1 MGGDPSAHLNS
12 ARQTHWRRKTMLG
25 FLAKAVIA
33 AGVGAVA
40 VAAWKKYDLGTKV
53 TGLADQALTA
63 ILVGGRSEATA
74 EFSEKA
80 TGQAHVPGA
89 DERLVTDDLVEG
101 YGR

>member
-1 MGGDPSAHLNS
+1 MI
-12 ARQTHWRRKTMLG
+12 G

-53 TGLADQALTA
+53 TGLADSLLTK
-63 ILVGGRSEATA
+63 ILVGESPETTA

-80 TGQAHVPGA
+80 SGRAPVPPRPGSN
-89 DERLVTDDLVEG
+89 ERLVEDDLVAG
-101 YGR
+101 YGETSR

>member
-1 MGGDPSAHLNS
+1 MF
-12 ARQTHWRRKTMLG
+12 G

-53 TGLADQALTA
+53 TGLADEVLTK
-63 ILVGGRSEATA
+63 ILVGERPEGPA

-80 TGQAHVPGA
+80 NATGRAPVPGA
-89 DERLVTDDLVEG
+89 SERLATGDLIEG
-101 YGR
+101 YGTAR

>member
-1 MGGDPSAHLNS
+1 MF
-12 ARQTHWRRKTMLG
+12 G

-53 TGLADQALTA
+53 TELADTVLTK
-63 ILVGGRSEATA
+63 ILVGGTEDATA

-80 TGQAHVPGA
+80 ASGRAPVPGQH
-89 DERLVTDDLVEG
+89 ERLATEDLIEG
-101 YGR
+101 YGVAR